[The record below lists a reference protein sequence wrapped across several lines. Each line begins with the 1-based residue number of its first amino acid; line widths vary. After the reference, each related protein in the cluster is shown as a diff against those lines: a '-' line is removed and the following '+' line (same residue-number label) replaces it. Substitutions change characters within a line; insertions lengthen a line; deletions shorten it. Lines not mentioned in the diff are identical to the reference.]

1 MRGSRNKGIKSNIVT
16 FYFSSMDNEI
26 VREEEERR
34 NVLVAVLPP
43 PFCVKNVVITQPSE
57 SEIYTKHT
65 EPWERS
71 LQFGYD

>member
-1 MRGSRNKGIKSNIVT
+1 
-16 FYFSSMDNEI
+16 MDNEI

-43 PFCVKNVVITQPSE
+43 PFRVENVVITQPSE